1 MNAFVGSVG
10 RIGSVGVARLA
21 DYLELTKPRIAVL
34 VLITVVVGASSAR
47 WGQPDPWSM
56 LHAVLGTALV
66 AASASAM
73 NQWWERKTD
82 RLMRRTF
89 DRPLAAGRLAAREVL
104 VFGATLAIVGIFDLL
119 FFTNLL
125 TASLAVI
132 TWASY
137 VLIYT
142 PMKRRT
148 HWNTLVGAIG
158 GALPVLIGWASTGAS
173 FDARAVALFLL
184 IFLWQ
189 FPHFMAIAWLYR
201 RQYANA
207 GIQMITVTDPTG
219 RRAGH
224 QALLGA
230 IAVIPVSLVPAA
242 LSPPSLVYLLVAT
255 ALGVIQL
262 GCAIRFTIRQD
273 ELTSRRLL
281 HISLVYLPAVLILLA
296 WVPFL

>member
-56 LHAVLGTALV
+56 LHAELGTALV

-189 FPHFMAIAWLYR
+189 FPHFMAIA
-201 RQYANA
+201 
-207 GIQMITVTDPTG
+207 
-219 RRAGH
+219 
-224 QALLGA
+224 
-230 IAVIPVSLVPAA
+230 
-242 LSPPSLVYLLVAT
+242 
-255 ALGVIQL
+255 
-262 GCAIRFTIRQD
+262 
-273 ELTSRRLL
+273 
-281 HISLVYLPAVLILLA
+281 
-296 WVPFL
+296 

>member
-1 MNAFVGSVG
+1 
-10 RIGSVGVARLA
+10 VA
-21 DYLELTKPRIAVL
+21 
-34 VLITVVVGASSAR
+34 GA
-47 WGQPDPWSM
+47 M
-56 LHAVLGTALV
+56 
-66 AASASAM
+66 
-73 NQWWERKTD
+73 
-82 RLMRRTF
+82 
-89 DRPLAAGRLAAREVL
+89 
-104 VFGATLAIVGIFDLL
+104 
-119 FFTNLL
+119 
-125 TASLAVI
+125 
-132 TWASY
+132 
-137 VLIYT
+137 
-142 PMKRRT
+142 
-148 HWNTLVGAIG
+148 
-158 GALPVLIGWASTGAS
+158 PVLIGWYATGAPTHAWIVS
-173 FDARAVALFLL
+173 VFLL
-184 IFLWQ
+184 LFLWQ